1 MASLGNKNKDD
12 SSTRRAGGWR
22 PRSLAARYDVVIVGD
37 GALAAA
43 VAWALTRSQ
52 PERRVAVLAP
62 ALMGQHWDPSCVA
75 RLHALRPDARV
86 RSLLPRATQ
95 RYRAWAEELG
105 LEPPRVDGGHL
116 VLATTVQART
126 RLGAAAGELASCREV
141 GAGERGEILDGH
153 EVVRCLAGWYEPL
166 ASTMALPDL
175 VFRLAEAAVAA
186 GVHLVDGAAVRN
198 VLHTATGYR
207 LGTNAGVTHADVLVD
222 LDPALALSRAAG
234 LHAARPVPLAQQLT
248 TAAMAPLLGVSV
260 TIEEVVVS
268 QRPSGEIDLVM
279 ALPGGLG
286 PSGLEAAAAGASTVV
301 RALPRLG
308 GATIV
313 RRRSQYGTVSPD
325 GLAMIGQL
333 SEGFWTAGGL
343 GRHDLDLLPVVAEGL
358 AQAIIVGELDA
369 SLADFSPQRL
379 APVGFTAPAALSG
392 WNCATCGRRDRR
404 EFSLV
409 AGRVVH
415 TLGCGRPLE
424 EGPLVDA
431 HRQARST
438 MPPLPV
444 LPSLPVITLA
454 LPVITLALPVIT
466 LAEPAASSPSSSRS
480 GAVSVGASGEPIIDL
495 TGSAAPSS
503 AVPAPGSPTPVATT
517 RVRPPPVPER
527 MPVPGRDG
535 EAAGGDAAGSPSSQP
550 ASTQAWRDPQPSW
563 PEPAAV
569 PFSFGNAP
577 AHRSRPVVSA
587 SGRVPSSDRGP
598 TPPTPAARPNP
609 VRTAPVQPDLTAPDP
624 AMPDRR
630 MPEGA
635 RPDVTEPELARPAS
649 AGPGQLPDEQ
659 MVSPRSSR
667 P

>member
-1 MASLGNKNKDD
+1 MASLGNKDD

-22 PRSLAARYDVVIVGD
+22 SRSLAARYDVVIVGD

-43 VAWALTRSQ
+43 VAWALIRSQ

-62 ALMGQHWDPSCVA
+62 ALMSQHWDPSCVA

-126 RLGAAAGELASCREV
+126 RLGVAAAELASCREV
-141 GAGERGEILDGH
+141 GAGARGEILDGH

-175 VFRLAEAAVAA
+175 VFRLAEAAASA
-186 GVHLVDGAAVRN
+186 GVHLVNGAAVRN

-248 TAAMAPLLGVSV
+248 TSAMAPLLGVSV
-260 TIEEVVVS
+260 TIDEVVVS

-286 PSGLEAAAAGASTVV
+286 PSGLEAAAVGANTVV

-325 GLAMIGQL
+325 GLAMIGQV

-404 EFSLV
+404 EFALV
-409 AGRVVH
+409 AGWVVH
-415 TLGCGRPLE
+415 ALGCGRPLE

-431 HRQARST
+431 HRQAGST
-438 MPPLPV
+438 TPSLPV
-444 LPSLPVITLA
+444 LPSPPAITLA
-454 LPVITLALPVIT
+454 PPVIT
-466 LAEPAASSPSSSRS
+466 LAEPAAASPSSSRS

-495 TGSAAPSS
+495 TRSGAPSS
-503 AVPAPGSPTPVATT
+503 AVPTPGPPTPATTT
-517 RVRPPPVPER
+517 RVRPPPLPER
-527 MPVPGRDG
+527 VPVPGRDG
-535 EAAGGDAAGSPSSQP
+535 EAADGDAAGSPSSQP

-577 AHRSRPVVSA
+577 AYRSRPVVSA

-609 VRTAPVQPDLTAPDP
+609 VRTAPVQPDLTVLDP
-624 AMPDRR
+624 AMPDLR

-635 RPDVTEPELARPAS
+635 RPDVTEPELATPAS